1 MGRTYPFM
9 AQGGV
14 IYAAVRSHRNCRFP
28 VTRQVDIKPAPGASV
43 TQLLH
48 EANGPA
54 LGDYLFQFLR
64 KTPRSVETIAG
75 LAGLNKSSLY
85 RILNA
90 EVSPQRNV
98 LLRLSRVLGMNLSET
113 QKLLK
118 IGDLASLSGSSPR
131 DIVIIDGIL
140 RELDIIDINNR
151 LEKNGFSD
159 LFSKK

>member
-1 MGRTYPFM
+1 
-9 AQGGV
+9 
-14 IYAAVRSHRNCRFP
+14 
-28 VTRQVDIKPAPGASV
+28 
-43 TQLLH
+43 
-48 EANGPA
+48 
-54 LGDYLFQFLR
+54 
-64 KTPRSVETIAG
+64 
-75 LAGLNKSSLY
+75 
-85 RILNA
+85 
-90 EVSPQRNV
+90 V

>member
-1 MGRTYPFM
+1 MQQSGPTEIAVSRLK
-9 AQGGV
+9 GG
-14 IYAAVRSHRNCRFP
+14 
-28 VTRQVDIKPAPGASV
+28 TSV

-54 LGDYLFQFLR
+54 LGDYLFQFLC